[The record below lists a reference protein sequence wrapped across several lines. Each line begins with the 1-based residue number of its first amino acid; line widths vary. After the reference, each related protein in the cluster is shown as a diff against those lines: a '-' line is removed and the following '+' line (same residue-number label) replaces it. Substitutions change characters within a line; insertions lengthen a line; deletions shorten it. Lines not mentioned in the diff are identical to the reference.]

1 MHNCWVVQRSHER
14 MNNKSKHQ
22 EPLRIFLSHASDDI
36 SNAHK
41 LERLLSKHSNV
52 RVFSTENLSA
62 GEDWQSILKD
72 ELSNCDV
79 FFVMLSPNTIN
90 SKWVLQELGAAWA
103 MDKPIVVSGTNIDLL
118 SQIPVSISEKQFV
131 NIEDLVKPDKLN
143 QILAPFEKSVE
154 SSK

>member
-1 MHNCWVVQRSHER
+1 

-62 GEDWQSILKD
+62 GEDWQSKLKD

-79 FFVMLSPNTIN
+79 FFVILSPNTIN
-90 SKWVLQELGAAWA
+90 SKWVLQELVAAWA
-103 MDKPIVVSGTNIDLL
+103 LYKPSVVSVTNIDFL
-118 SQIPVSISEKQFV
+118 S
-131 NIEDLVKPDKLN
+131 
-143 QILAPFEKSVE
+143 
-154 SSK
+154 